1 MSVEKVKFRYPEEGL
16 AFLKKVEGTLTR
28 LAIDN
33 AFPKENLDSFDLFSF
48 LKMEKLEELS
58 IHQVGL
64 LNLNNIEKCFP
75 NLTCL
80 DLAKNKIFAVE
91 AVEALHKLRDLAEVS
106 FKDNPICVHRHLTEM
121 VTDVVPQIEV
131 VNNEALHEAGH
142 RFKMELEE
150 LKDRIKKMSN
160 EVGSAAADA

>member
-1 MSVEKVKFRYPEEGL
+1 MKKLEGS
-16 AFLKKVEGTLTR
+16 LTR
-28 LAIDN
+28 LSLDN
-33 AFPKENLDSFDLFSF
+33 AFPKENLDSFELFSF
-48 LKMEKLEELS
+48 LKMEKLEELC
-58 IHQVGL
+58 IRQVGL

-80 DLAKNKIFAVE
+80 DLAKNRIFAVE
-91 AVEALHKLRDLAEVS
+91 AVEALHKLKELAEVS
-106 FKDNPICVHRHLTEM
+106 FKENPICVHKHLTEM

-131 VNNEALHEAGH
+131 VNNLALHDAGH
-142 RFKMELEE
+142 RFKVELED